1 MPRPRFSFFPRAKL
15 RAKLTMAF
23 LFLSGLIGICG
34 VSGLLFVRGIGA
46 TVAIFSDVTSPLLG
60 QTVGLVDNAQRMRT
74 AFVAAVNSD
83 RTDDQSATTLTQLDA
98 DARRGMGELR
108 RLSAQADLPVRLG
121 DIERRQQEFV
131 QVLQEMLAAHV
142 RERTTALT
150 VEERVAKFESDRREF
165 DMLLTTIAARAEAL
179 MSATEDKAQL
189 QIAIGTA
196 TAEGLSKLLI
206 QISEENYP
214 LLQGVYKLIRDTVRI
229 QEAATSFVNIKQL
242 DELTVIERRTAA
254 LLGTSREVI
263 DQLALRLQSAEAKEY
278 LAKFNEGVDRQKK
291 DLLDKGGIFSAH
303 QENLKVKAE
312 TASLQRSLAAI
323 EAAYI
328 GALEEARQIVE
339 RHNEVAKMRAA
350 SVVTQALVLIGF
362 IVFAGMLAGI
372 LFSLVFSNRIIG
384 PIQRLT
390 KAMTQLAEGELEVSV
405 PARGR
410 SDEIGDMAA
419 ALQVFKNNAIAAGG
433 LVTEREREQ
442 AVKEHRTLRVTQL
455 CAAHERSV
463 TGLLD
468 ALNGAA
474 GDMRSTSQTMSAIVQ
489 KTSHQAIAAATASN
503 EATANVQTVAAATEE
518 LSASTAQINERA
530 LHSATIANKAADET
544 NRAGAVV
551 HDLQATASEIGQVLR
566 MIEDI
571 ASQTNLL
578 ALNATIEAARAGEAG
593 RGFAV
598 VAGEVK
604 NLAGQTAM
612 ATGEIAARI
621 SAIQG
626 ATEQAVEAIKGVRN
640 TIGEM
645 REISTFVA
653 TTMENQKVAAHEIAG
668 NTSQVANATADVA
681 ANVEGVS
688 RSMASTGSAA
698 AQAVE
703 AAIDLNQQAEA
714 LRAEVSQ
721 FLGDIRAA

>member
-1 MPRPRFSFFPRAKL
+1 MPRPRFAVFPRASL
-15 RAKLTMAF
+15 RAKLTLAF
-23 LFLSGLIGICG
+23 LCLSGLIGICG
-34 VSGLLFVRGIGA
+34 ASGLLFVRGIGD
-46 TVAIFSDVTSPLLG
+46 TVSVFSDVTSPLLG

-74 AFVAAVNSD
+74 AFLAAVNSE
-83 RTDDQSATTLTQLDA
+83 RVDDQSATAITELDA
-98 DARRGMGELR
+98 AARQGMEKLR
-108 RLSAQADLPVRLG
+108 RLFDETKLPVRLG

-131 QVLQEMLAAHV
+131 QALQAMLAAHI
-142 RERTTALT
+142 RDRKTAVT
-150 VEERVAKFESDRREF
+150 VEDRVTKFEADRREF
-165 DMLLTTIAARAEAL
+165 DALLTTIATRAEAL
-179 MSATEDKAQL
+179 MTESEDKAKL
-189 QIAIGTA
+189 QISLGTA
-196 TAEGLSKLLI
+196 TVNGLGDLFSRTLD
-206 QISEENYP
+206 ETYP
-214 LLQGVYKLIRDTVRI
+214 LLQGLYKLMRDVVKV
-229 QEAATSFVNIKQL
+229 QEAATSYVNIAQL
-242 DELTVIERRTAA
+242 DDLTAVERRTTAT
-254 LLGTSREVI
+254 LGTSKEVI
-263 DQLALRLQSAEAKEY
+263 DRLSVRLQTAEGKGY
-278 LAKFNEGVDRQKK
+278 VAKFTDGIAKMTK
-291 DLLDKGGIFSAH
+291 DLLDKDGLFAAH
-303 QENLKVKAE
+303 RENLKVKAE
-312 TASLQRSLAAI
+312 AAGLQSSVVAI
-323 EAAYI
+323 EAAYV

-339 RHNEVAKMRAA
+339 KHNEVAKARAA
-350 SVVTQALVLIGF
+350 SVVTQALVFIGF
-362 IVFAGMLAGI
+362 IVLAGMLIGI
-372 LFSLVFSNRIIG
+372 VFSLVFANRIVG

-390 KAMTQLAEGELEVSV
+390 KAMTQLADGVLDVSV

-419 ALQVFKNNAIAAGG
+419 ALQVFKDNAIAARS

-442 AVKEHRTLRVTQL
+442 AVKEQRTQRVTQL
-455 CAAHERSV
+455 CAAHEQSV

-474 GDMRSTSQTMSAIVQ
+474 ADMRSTSQTMSAIVEE
-489 KTSHQAIAAATASN
+489 TSQQAMAAATASN
-503 EATANVQTVAAATEE
+503 EATSNVQTVAAATEE
-518 LSASTAQINERA
+518 LSATTAQINERA
-530 LHSATIANKAADET
+530 LHSAKIANKAADET

-604 NLAGQTAM
+604 HLAGQTAT
-612 ATGEIAARI
+612 ATGEIATHI
-621 SAIQG
+621 SAIQS

-653 TTMENQKVAAHEIAG
+653 TTMEGQKIAAQEIAG
-668 NTSQVANATADVA
+668 NTNQVANATADVT
-681 ANVEGVS
+681 ANAEGVS
-688 RSMASTGSAA
+688 RSMEATGSAA

-703 AAIDLNQQAEA
+703 AAVDLNQQAEA
-714 LRAEVSQ
+714 LRAEVSR